1 MRTVLL
7 GLALGVSSG
16 GATTMFM
23 NPLIPSDAPDPGCL
37 VVDTKYICTHTFEND
52 AGVFPIYSS
61 SDMVE
66 WTYEGPALDYYT
78 SNITSWAIDDHWAPE
93 IHPSP
98 ANDGTYLL
106 YHTALTKDN
115 KLCLGVAHS
124 DSATGP
130 FSDSHELLCNND
142 AAQVAKGIGFI
153 DCTLFVNQTTGT
165 PYLVWKIDGN
175 AGGEHTP
182 IMAAE
187 LTADGMAL
195 VNGAETD
202 RIELIRND
210 LSWESICTEGPWI
223 VSRGEYL
230 YLFYSGNMYD
240 TVHYSVGVARATSIY
255 GPWEKK
261 GDPILTVGDNSS
273 GFSGPG
279 HCSVIEPINDA
290 GSNADGDYPSE
301 YAMVYHAHVGYDGS
315 SARNMLLDTMVF
327 GNDGWPYMRD
337 GTHPTETTEA
347 VPVY

>member
-1 MRTVLL
+1 MMRTVLL

-130 FSDSHELLCNND
+130 FSDSHEYRKELEL
-142 AAQVAKGIGFI
+142 AFPILVLPSVLGIG
-153 DCTLFVNQTTGT
+153 V
-165 PYLVWKIDGN
+165 
-175 AGGEHTP
+175 
-182 IMAAE
+182 
-187 LTADGMAL
+187 
-195 VNGAETD
+195 
-202 RIELIRND
+202 
-210 LSWESICTEGPWI
+210 
-223 VSRGEYL
+223 
-230 YLFYSGNMYD
+230 
-240 TVHYSVGVARATSIY
+240 
-255 GPWEKK
+255 
-261 GDPILTVGDNSS
+261 
-273 GFSGPG
+273 
-279 HCSVIEPINDA
+279 
-290 GSNADGDYPSE
+290 PSE
-301 YAMVYHAHVGYDGS
+301 FKSKYQDRKRKFTTHLHHV
-315 SARNMLLDTMVF
+315 T
-327 GNDGWPYMRD
+327 
-337 GTHPTETTEA
+337 
-347 VPVY
+347 